1 MNEEN
6 KTNEVQNIKGNYF
19 TGIIGA
25 IIGGAIATI
34 PWIFVYVKLNFI
46 LSILAMVIA
55 FGALK
60 GYEICK
66 GKMTK
71 SVKIIITVISILLVV
86 LTTLVFIPFLLAL
99 EHNSSVNVLYASKE
113 FMNALYRDLAISVFF
128 AILGITAS
136 YPYINRKLQ
145 DNGVQVIDPEIV
157 KKQDEIREIELNN
170 KLKEPVKEELKI
182 VKTAFEELNA
192 LTPEN
197 AVSENEAI
205 AKMDNPNAEKIFKKF
220 RSKKIITKFGNKFY
234 YNKAKEPNL
243 LKSDS
248 SIALI
253 IILAVCVPIILLV
266 LAIVFS
272 LSTQIFNHYK
282 SEIALE
288 NMQEYSIQNNSFN
301 VSIPESWSEDPSNDS
316 NITYL
321 YSEDKASN
329 ITIIS
334 TKKELLTDFNLEE
347 YANKYL
353 KDYLSET
360 FETYSPKNFKD
371 VEKINLGDYN
381 AYTAGLEISI
391 PAENST
397 NILNEETVNAYW
409 IETENYFIEV
419 YSDTLNPSV
428 NKYNPVIKKVV
439 NSIKEIK
446 Q

>member
-25 IIGGAIATI
+25 ILGGAIATI
-34 PWIFVYVKLNFI
+34 PWVIVYVKFNYI

-71 SVKIIITVISILLVV
+71 SVKVIITIISLLLVI
-86 LTTLVFIPFLLAL
+86 LTTLVFIPLVYTLKFNLTINAL
-99 EHNSSVNVLYASKE
+99 YSNAE
-113 FMNALYRDLAISVFF
+113 FMNALYRDLAISVLF
-128 AILGITAS
+128 AVLGITAT

-197 AVSENEAI
+197 AISENEII
-205 AKMDNPNAEKIFKKF
+205 AKLNNPNAEKIFKKF
-220 RSKKIITKFGNKFY
+220 RSKKIIVKFGNKYY
-234 YNKAKEPNL
+234 YNKNNESNL
-243 LKSDS
+243 LRISTKATVIITAIICISC
-248 SIALI
+248 ILI
-253 IILAVCVPIILLV
+253 GIGISA
-266 LAIVFS
+266 
-272 LSTQIFNHYK
+272 FNLNNNNLK
-282 SEIALE
+282 NIR
-288 NMQEYSIQNNSFN
+288 EYSIQNNSFN

-371 VEKINLGDYN
+371 VEKINSGDHDV
-381 AYTAGLEISI
+381 YTASLEISI

-397 NILNEETVNAYW
+397 NILNEETVSAYW
-409 IETENYFIEV
+409 IETENYFIEI
-419 YSDTLNPSV
+419 YSDTLNSSV

>member
-197 AVSENEAI
+197 AISENEII
-205 AKMDNPNAEKIFKKF
+205 AKLNKPNAEKIFKKF
-220 RSKKIITKFGNKFY
+220 RSKKIIVKFGNKYY
-234 YNKAKEPNL
+234 YNKNNESNL
-243 LKSDS
+243 LRISTKATVIITAIICISCL
-248 SIALI
+248 LI
-253 IILAVCVPIILLV
+253 GIGISA
-266 LAIVFS
+266 
-272 LSTQIFNHYK
+272 FNLNNNNLK
-282 SEIALE
+282 
-288 NMQEYSIQNNSFN
+288 NVREYSIQNNSFN
-301 VSIPESWSEDPSNDS
+301 VSIPESWSENPSNDS

-334 TKKELLTDFNLEE
+334 TKKELLTDFNLEG

>member
-1 MNEEN
+1 MNKEN

-170 KLKEPVKEELKI
+170 KLKEPVKEKLKI

-205 AKMDNPNAEKIFKKF
+205 AKMDKPNAEKIFKKF
-220 RSKKIITKFGNKFY
+220 RSKKIIVKFGNKYY
-234 YNKAKEPNL
+234 YNKNNESNL
-243 LKSDS
+243 LRISTKATVIITAIICISCL
-248 SIALI
+248 LI
-253 IILAVCVPIILLV
+253 GIGISA
-266 LAIVFS
+266 
-272 LSTQIFNHYK
+272 FNLNNNNLK
-282 SEIALE
+282 
-288 NMQEYSIQNNSFN
+288 NVREYSIQNNSFN

-334 TKKELLTDFNLEE
+334 TKKEHLTDFNLEE

-419 YSDTLNPSV
+419 YSDTLNSSV

>member
-6 KTNEVQNIKGNYF
+6 KTNEVQTQKGNYF

-25 IIGGAIATI
+25 ILGGAIATI
-34 PWIFVYVKLNFI
+34 PWVIVYVKFNYI

-71 SVKIIITVISILLVV
+71 SIKVIITIISLLLVIF
-86 LTTLVFIPFLLAL
+86 TTLVFIPLVYTLKFNLTINAL
-99 EHNSSVNVLYASKE
+99 YSNAE
-113 FMNALYRDLAISVFF
+113 FMNALYRDLAVSVLF
-128 AILGITAS
+128 AVLGITAT
-136 YPYINRKLQ
+136 YPYINKKLL
-145 DNGVQVIDPEIV
+145 DNGIQVIDPEIV

-197 AVSENEAI
+197 AISENEII
-205 AKMDNPNAEKIFKKF
+205 AKLNNPNAEKIFKKF
-220 RSKKIITKFGNKFY
+220 RNKKIIVKFGNKYY
-234 YNKAKEPNL
+234 YNKNNESNL
-243 LKSDS
+243 LRISTKATVIITAIICISC
-248 SIALI
+248 ILI
-253 IILAVCVPIILLV
+253 GIGISA
-266 LAIVFS
+266 
-272 LSTQIFNHYK
+272 FNLNNNNLK
-282 SEIALE
+282 
-288 NMQEYSIQNNSFN
+288 NVREYSIQNNSFN

-334 TKKELLTDFNLEE
+334 TKKELLNDFNLEE

-360 FETYSPKNFKD
+360 FETYSPKNFKN
-371 VEKINLGDYN
+371 VEKINSGDHDV
-381 AYTAGLEISI
+381 YTASLEISI

-397 NILNEETVNAYW
+397 NILNEETVSAYW
-409 IETENYFIEV
+409 IETENYFIEI
-419 YSDTLNPSV
+419 YSDTLKSNVS
-428 NKYNPVIKKVV
+428 KYKPVIEKVV
-439 NSIKEIK
+439 NSIKEVK
-446 Q
+446 